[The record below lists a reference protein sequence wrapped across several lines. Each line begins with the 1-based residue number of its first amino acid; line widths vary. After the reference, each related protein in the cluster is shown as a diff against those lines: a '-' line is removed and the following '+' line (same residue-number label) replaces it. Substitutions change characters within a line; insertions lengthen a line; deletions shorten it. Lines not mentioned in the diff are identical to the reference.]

1 MNRTVDGEDVG
12 MKLVT
17 FAFED
22 IVALAGGEVT
32 CSFSFDSGVIAVE
45 QVSIDLISEFA
56 WKWKVCA
63 FWAFP
68 RGDGQAGHSRD
79 GDVKGRRRSFRRW
92 LFGHG
97 VGCRMD
103 GWRMGVSALVGQS

>member
-32 CSFSFDSGVIAVE
+32 CPFSFDSGVIAVE

-56 WKWKVCA
+56 WGGKFVRFGRFLEVMAKLAILETATSKAAEGLFV
-63 FWAFP
+63 
-68 RGDGQAGHSRD
+68 AG
-79 GDVKGRRRSFRRW
+79 
-92 LFGHG
+92 
-97 VGCRMD
+97 C
-103 GWRMGVSALVGQS
+103 SAMV